1 VSGRPTV
8 GSGLSRSKVG
18 TIARSDG
25 KRQVTYNGHPLYRFS
40 MDTKAGNTNGEN
52 VLAFGA
58 RWFAVSPAGGQ
69 VSPAPAPQPPP
80 TGY

>member
-1 VSGRPTV
+1 VSGTLTV

-18 TIARSDG
+18 TIKRSDG

-58 RWFAVSPAGGQ
+58 RWFALSSAGKQ
-69 VSPAPAPQPPP
+69 VNPPAPQPSP
-80 TGY
+80 GY